1 MGVLWVPVSGDVDLS
16 TGGSDSVMDEDVVR
30 DNCPL
35 ALQLATLSYRR
46 LQGEDEDEEEE
57 EDDEEH
63 VVDWAPVR
71 SGGVVKA
78 GPAVYNVTGRSVHAL
93 HSTCWLFLRSCPFR
107 VAEACMH

>member
-1 MGVLWVPVSGDVDLS
+1 MLWVLVSGDVNLS
-16 TGGSDSVMDEDVVR
+16 TEHTDIVVDEDAVR

-57 EDDEEH
+57 DDEEH

-71 SGGVVKA
+71 SGGVVKT

-93 HSTCWLFLRSCPFR
+93 HSTRWLFVCPCPFH